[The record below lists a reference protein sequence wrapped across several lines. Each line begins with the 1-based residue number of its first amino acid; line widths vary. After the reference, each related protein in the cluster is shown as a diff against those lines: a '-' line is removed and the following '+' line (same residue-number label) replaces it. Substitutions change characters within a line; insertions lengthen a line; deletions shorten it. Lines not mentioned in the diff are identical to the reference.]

1 MHTSPAV
8 VFSAGGYTGNF
19 FHDFNDGLLPLFI
32 TVNSFFGNHD
42 FHLVVTDCSLWWPQ
56 KYKEVISRI
65 SSLPMIDMDRD
76 NRTHCFPSTIVGLIK
91 HGPMT
96 VEPARL
102 ARPITLR
109 DFGSFLKD
117 AYLGQGEDK
126 AMQQSNHSQDTG
138 SVRPRLVLLSRTRQV
153 GRAVLNQK
161 ELMALAEQIGF
172 NVTLFKPSHKT
183 SLADAFR
190 LIHASHAMLGVHGAG
205 LMHSIFLR
213 PGSVLVQVVPIATEW
228 VSEMFFGNPAR
239 TLGLEYI
246 EYRIQPSE
254 SSLADQFSIDD
265 VVLNNP
271 RAATKGDWS
280 NMKLYLK
287 TQNVKLDMV
296 RFRACLEE
304 AYVKAKRFMEENE
317 AHGTSNTP
325 WFVWFAN
332 IIRIKLASI
341 LKNYKWAARGTHPA
355 KRFPPSSLQLL
366 RKPVFPIQN
375 NWETPALSKQKHIS
389 TATTA
394 VAAGDHGDQ
403 DRISRPH
410 RRTEVCSLSIHM
422 KGARLEFGSPISDAV
437 SRIRF
442 APRTNNLLIS
452 SWDSCLRLYD
462 VEGSA
467 LRLEAPS
474 QAALLNCCFQG
485 ESVAFS
491 AGSDCAI
498 RRHDMH
504 SGTQEIMGH
513 HDDIATCVEHSD
525 ESSILITTGLD
536 KMIIFWDP
544 RLKRALVSKSLQ
556 VEVESISLAGF
567 ELMLAMGSSAYLYD
581 LRNLDG
587 PLQSKE
593 SKVDARI
600 RCISSASSCSGFA
613 VGSVDGR
620 VAVEVSASS
629 TSKNTAVLGAFV
641 TGDNE
646 GYVAAW
652 DFQNRRRLFELPRF
666 PNGVAS
672 MSYNKN
678 GDLLAIAASYSYQEA
693 DELNS
698 YNTRDKA
705 LYLVAKINLISGNQ
719 LVLNTKWFPYV
730 SNFRIVSI
738 IVTYSGV
745 AGPRG
750 IGPGEGCGGR
760 AGF

>member
-1 MHTSPAV
+1 
-8 VFSAGGYTGNF
+8 
-19 FHDFNDGLLPLFI
+19 
-32 TVNSFFGNHD
+32 
-42 FHLVVTDCSLWWPQ
+42 
-56 KYKEVISRI
+56 
-65 SSLPMIDMDRD
+65 
-76 NRTHCFPSTIVGLIK
+76 
-91 HGPMT
+91 
-96 VEPARL
+96 
-102 ARPITLR
+102 
-109 DFGSFLKD
+109 
-117 AYLGQGEDK
+117 
-126 AMQQSNHSQDTG
+126 
-138 SVRPRLVLLSRTRQV
+138 
-153 GRAVLNQK
+153 
-161 ELMALAEQIGF
+161 
-172 NVTLFKPSHKT
+172 
-183 SLADAFR
+183 
-190 LIHASHAMLGVHGAG
+190 
-205 LMHSIFLR
+205 
-213 PGSVLVQVVPIATEW
+213 
-228 VSEMFFGNPAR
+228 
-239 TLGLEYI
+239 
-246 EYRIQPSE
+246 
-254 SSLADQFSIDD
+254 
-265 VVLNNP
+265 
-271 RAATKGDWS
+271 
-280 NMKLYLK
+280 
-287 TQNVKLDMV
+287 
-296 RFRACLEE
+296 
-304 AYVKAKRFMEENE
+304 
-317 AHGTSNTP
+317 
-325 WFVWFAN
+325 
-332 IIRIKLASI
+332 
-341 LKNYKWAARGTHPA
+341 
-355 KRFPPSSLQLL
+355 
-366 RKPVFPIQN
+366 
-375 NWETPALSKQKHIS
+375 
-389 TATTA
+389 
-394 VAAGDHGDQ
+394 
-403 DRISRPH
+403 
-410 RRTEVCSLSIHM
+410 M

-629 TSKNTAVLGAFV
+629 TSKNTAYTFRCHPRAKNGNHHLVSVNDIVFNPCVLGAFV

-693 DELNS
+693 DELVEPPQIFV
-698 YNTRDKA
+698 YNMDEDWFGSASTGRRKNDHISRDRKSSVRPFNAIKYNYKKKKSRQHSEGILLYGRPICDPTVVTFEGQFLGNPRLPLSSSICLSFQIQSLCLSPSVSLSVAGQLEAMSDEEHHFESKADAGASKTYPQQAGTIRKNGYIVIKNRPCKVVEVSTSKTGKHGHAKCHFVAIDIFNGKKLEDIVPSSHNCDVPHVTRTD
-705 LYLVAKINLISGNQ
+705 YQLIDISEDGFVSLLTENG
-719 LVLNTKWFPYV
+719 NTKDDLRLPTDENLLSQIKDGFGDGKDLV
-730 SNFRIVSI
+730 
-738 IVTYSGV
+738 VTVMSSMGEEQIC
-745 AGPRG
+745 ALKD
-750 IGPGEGCGGR
+750 IGPK
-760 AGF
+760 